1 MKSIKA
7 LLILIAALLAILA
20 FRPLLSPP
28 PVKAQAGD
36 DFPLYFEPGVY
47 MLRAPDNS
55 LQVWGK
61 VAVDMRTG
69 KVWGF
74 PTLQQQ
80 SPYPIDV
87 TKSTPPPR
95 TPSIS
100 DAWPSPT
107 PSSSRDRA

>member
-1 MKSIKA
+1 MQSDRFMKA
-7 LLILIAALLAILA
+7 LLLVIAGLLAVIA
-20 FRPLLSPP
+20 FRPLAAPRA
-28 PVKAQAGD
+28 VKAQAED
-36 DFPLYFEPGVY
+36 IHPLYFEPGVY

-55 LQVWGK
+55 QQVWGK

-87 TKSTPPPR
+87 TSPKPPTSHPFYLGR
-95 TPSIS
+95 FALGET
-100 DAWPSPT
+100 DK
-107 PSSSRDRA
+107 

>member
-1 MKSIKA
+1 MRSIKF
-7 LLILIAALLAILA
+7 LLILIATLLATIA
-20 FRPLLSPP
+20 FRPVLNPP
-28 PVKAQAGD
+28 PAKAQAGE

-47 MLRAPDNS
+47 MLRAPDNTQ
-55 LQVWGK
+55 QVWGK

-87 TKSTPPPR
+87 TKSSPPTSHPFYLGR
-95 TPSIS
+95 FALGDTQQ
-100 DAWPSPT
+100 
-107 PSSSRDRA
+107 